1 MIQYLKKSF
10 KKFIDDALSKMTY
23 DVTKWAIVGVG
34 ALLVTLYWRRIKLWL
49 FYDLQTPVYILIATS
64 HVLISATAL
73 LTSILYK
80 RKYSAIKTDYHTD
93 ALTELPNYL
102 ALNEYLPTFLTDLRK
117 KQSSCSFILLYID
130 DFKRINE
137 EAGYNNADL
146 LLKKLAALLANDR
159 RFTDEIYRFYLRGDE
174 FLLILKETSLDG
186 AVKAANRKRQ
196 LISRSIFEIHGVDY
210 KLTVCC
216 GVTEYQ
222 KEDDQ
227 LSLTNRLDRALKEA
241 KKAPSKNSTGILI

>member
-1 MIQYLKKSF
+1 MIPYIKKSF
-10 KKFIDDALSKMTY
+10 RKFKEKALSKATY
-23 DVTKWAIVGVG
+23 DVLKWAIIGVG
-34 ALLVTLYWRRIKLWL
+34 ALLVTLYWHGIKNWL
-49 FYDLQTPVYILIATS
+49 LSDFQTPVYVLIVTSLILIS
-64 HVLISATAL
+64 LTAL
-73 LTSILYK
+73 LIGLLQS
-80 RKYSAIKTDYHTD
+80 RRYSAIKTDYHTD

-102 ALNEYLPTFLTDLRK
+102 AMNEYLPSLLTELRK
-117 KQSSCSFILLYID
+117 KQNSCSFILLDID
-130 DFKRINE
+130 DFKKINE

-159 RFTDEIYRFYLRGDE
+159 RFTDEIFRFYLRGDE

-196 LISRSIFEIHGVDY
+196 LISRSVFEINGINY

-216 GVTEYQ
+216 GVTEYH

-227 LSLTNRLDRALKEA
+227 ASLTNRLDRALKDA
-241 KKAPSKNSTGILI
+241 KRAPGKNSISTLI